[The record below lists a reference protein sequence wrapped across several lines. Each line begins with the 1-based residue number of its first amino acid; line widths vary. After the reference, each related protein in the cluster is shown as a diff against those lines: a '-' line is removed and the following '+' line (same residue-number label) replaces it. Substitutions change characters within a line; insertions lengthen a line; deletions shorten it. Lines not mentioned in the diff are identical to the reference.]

1 MSATMMERFIRRRSL
16 ARMRKP
22 PLRSISTGEVGS
34 ISGDAPWTAR
44 DRVDGRFE
52 KNNPWRW
59 RPGQSGNPSGR
70 PRRPDDDYNRHTL
83 TLLDLIAKVTAF
95 ERRLVRQRDERLEKF
110 KVLYGIT
117 GNAFRSALIAGY
129 SPKMAK
135 SKAYLL
141 ARQIRGDRVISF
153 LPSWKRKSG

>member
-1 MSATMMERFIRRRSL
+1 MSANMMRDFLRRRRL

-22 PLRSISTGEVGS
+22 ALRHIPTSEVGD
-34 ISGDAPWTAR
+34 ISGNAGQTAPE
-44 DRVDGRFE
+44 RVDGRFE

-59 RPGQSGNPSGR
+59 RPGQSGNLSGR
-70 PRRPDDDYNRHTL
+70 PRRPDDDYNRHVL
-83 TLLDLIAKVTAF
+83 ILLDLIAKVTAF
-95 ERRLVRQRDERLEKF
+95 EQRLARQRDERLEIF

-129 SPKMAK
+129 SPKTAK

-141 ARQIRGDRVISF
+141 ARQIRG
-153 LPSWKRKSG
+153 

>member
-1 MSATMMERFIRRRSL
+1 MIRPFKRRGYRVG
-16 ARMRKP
+16 RMREIA
-22 PLRSISTGEVGS
+22 RRTISNPSLGIDSGEAAWP
-34 ISGDAPWTAR
+34 APAR
-44 DRVDGRFE
+44 VAGRFQ

-59 RPGQSGNPSGR
+59 RPGQSGNLSGR
-70 PRRPDDDYNRHTL
+70 PQRPDDDCNRHML
-83 TLLDLIAKVTAF
+83 ILLDLIAKVTAF

-129 SPKMAK
+129 SPKTAK

-141 ARQIRGDRVISF
+141 ARQIRG
-153 LPSWKRKSG
+153 